1 MGSQETTRSLRRL
14 LDEQGVKW
22 EGGLP
27 TETIVREPID
37 LLFVELPDN
46 LLHLYVRSYL
56 TPKQAINMALGSGV
70 LTAEKVRECVED
82 VYLEGYNDGSVGRGA
97 HLEETDWQSIADK
110 LNSVR
115 SCETC
120 RNVHEP
126 PKGTPFW
133 PTPRFKCS
141 ECGATH
147 VSMEYV
153 YYCPNCGRKVVD

>member
-1 MGSQETTRSLRRL
+1 MRETATERLRKL
-14 LDEQGVKW
+14 LDEQGV
-22 EGGLP
+22 EY
-27 TETIVREPID
+27 ETN
-37 LLFVELPDN
+37 DN
-46 LLHLYVRSYL
+46 MGASETVWLGHSAYQL
-56 TPKQAINMALGSGV
+56 TPSAKLIMHPTPEDAIKATLGGR
-70 LTAEKVRECVED
+70 LTAEQVRECTED
-82 VYLEGYNDGSVGRGA
+82 IYLEGYNDGSVGRGA
-97 HLEETDWQSIADK
+97 HLEETDWQSVADK

-126 PKGTPFW
+126 PKGCTFW